1 MMVWQKKLKIKSV
14 LLVLY
19 PVRPDGR
26 TLRPRE
32 VRSYYSRRR
41 ALRHHHQQDLHRRT
55 ARRHLTGEPWDG
67 ELPCQETDRQ
77 YLLPHF
83 WVFSW
88 AGCFGPAHLSL
99 LVGSTP
105 VRCRV
110 LLSECFFSCISLIT
124 SGPAFLYH
132 RHLLQLTIVDRHLL
146 HGQFACRYWL
156 LLSGTHSHTRR
167 SGAGALQIQD
177 KQIIKTTKTHVIH
190 LPTTWKLHKGYLPM

>member
-1 MMVWQKKLKIKSV
+1 MMVWQKKLKIKSI

-110 LLSECFFSCISLIT
+110 ILLMYIT
-124 SGPAFLYH
+124 NNEW
-132 RHLLQLTIVDRHLL
+132 
-146 HGQFACRYWL
+146 ACVSVPSSSSAAYD
-156 LLSGTHSHTRR
+156 RR
-167 SGAGALQIQD
+167 SSSSARPVCMPVLAVAVRHAQPHTQD
-177 KQIIKTTKTHVIH
+177 WRWCFANTR
-190 LPTTWKLHKGYLPM
+190 